1 MKAYCTGNRRGI
13 GYAVCERIAASG
25 YEVIGLNRPD
35 CDLSIDLEPFV
46 KDDFDVYI
54 NNAHYEWSQ
63 TDLLY
68 KLWEKNKDRNC
79 MIMNI
84 SSGLSD
90 VAHSKVW
97 RYPIYKN
104 ALDQASVQL
113 QQIESNCRVVLV
125 KPGLMDTGRVPI
137 NGRPTVPVD
146 YVADILHSVITA
158 PDNIYHRVISL
169 KAKKLMNTTGD

>member
-13 GYAVCERIAASG
+13 GYAVSERLAYDG
-25 YEVIGLNRPD
+25 HEVVGLNRPD
-35 CDLSIDLEPFV
+35 CDLSIDLGPFV

-54 NNAHYEWSQ
+54 NNAHHEWAQ

-68 KLWEKNKDRNC
+68 ALWEKNKDRDC

-90 VAHSKVW
+90 VAHAKVW
-97 RYPIYKN
+97 RYPIYKK
-104 ALDQASVQL
+104 ALDEASVQL
-113 QQIESNCRVVLV
+113 QQIDSNCRVVLV

-146 YVADILHSVITA
+146 YVADILHSVITS
-158 PDNIYHRVISL
+158 PNNIYHRVISL
-169 KAKKLMNTTGD
+169 KAKGPMRTNG